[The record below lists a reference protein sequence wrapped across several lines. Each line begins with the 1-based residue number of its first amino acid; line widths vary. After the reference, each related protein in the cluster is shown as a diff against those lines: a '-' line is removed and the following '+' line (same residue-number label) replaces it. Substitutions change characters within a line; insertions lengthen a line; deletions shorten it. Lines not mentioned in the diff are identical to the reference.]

1 MRAGMLLLSLSFI
14 AAPFTACSDVGT
26 REQLTVVVEADRTRA
41 LADQARL
48 AEMQHALADAKEEL
62 LATRKDLTE
71 LREKLMRAGVLSAD
85 EMRRLEAREAS
96 LRARENPAPAVGA
109 ASIPG
114 TTAFSPTGASSAAS
128 TKAAS
133 TSTAS
138 EPFIDV
144 AAEISSLD
152 ALRAS
157 KGLRA
162 DDIEGGA
169 ALQKRAE
176 DALQE
181 NRNDDAIAAV
191 RELRTLIEGTAV
203 NGAFI
208 KRKYAKA
215 SARLDVLQGDAK
227 AQAKKLLGDA
237 NTKNAKG
244 DAAGANAALNAV
256 LDL

>member
-1 MRAGMLLLSLSFI
+1 MIIILPLA
-14 AAPFTACSDVGT
+14 ACSDVGT

-48 AEMQHALADAKEEL
+48 AEMQRALADAKEEL
-62 LATRKDLTE
+62 VATRKDLTE
-71 LREKLMRAGVLSAD
+71 LREKLMQAGALSAD

-96 LRARENPAPAVGA
+96 LRARENATPAVAVTTPA
-109 ASIPG
+109 AAPVS
-114 TTAFSPTGASSAAS
+114 SSAAPS
-128 TKAAS
+128 ATAS
-133 TSTAS
+133 TSAS
-138 EPFIDV
+138 GPSSDA
-144 AAEISSLD
+144 AAELASLT
-152 ALRAS
+152 ALRTS

-162 DDIEGGA
+162 DDIAGGA

-176 DALQE
+176 DALRE
-181 NRNDDAIAAV
+181 KRNDDATAAV
-191 RELRTLIEGTAV
+191 RELRTKIESTLV

-208 KRKYAKA
+208 KMKYAKA
-215 SARLDVLQGDAK
+215 SARLDALQGDAK
-227 AQAKKLLGDA
+227 TQAKKLLGDA